1 MDLDRLLAEQ
11 RFFSGLEPED
21 LAVLV
26 DAARIRD
33 LDAQQILVHTGDPAR
48 SFYLVCEGRIRR
60 EVPSLVGPPLIM
72 HSIGPREV
80 LGWAWLIPPRQWAFV
95 ARTEQPTQVIEF
107 DGTRILERCEAD
119 PRFGYAILKR
129 FSGLMSERLSQ
140 ARQQMLSE
148 WNPPGIG

>member
-1 MDLDRLLAEQ
+1 MDLGRLLAEQ
-11 RFFSGLEPED
+11 RFFSGIEPQD

-26 DAARIRD
+26 AAARVRE
-33 LDAQQILVHTGDPAR
+33 LDAQQTLVHTGDPAR
-48 SFYLVCEGRIRR
+48 SFYLVREGRIRR

-95 ARTEQPTQVIEF
+95 ARAEQPTQVIEF

-129 FSGLMSERLSQ
+129 FSGLMSERLTQ

-148 WNPPGIG
+148 WDPPGIG